1 MYIRRILYS
10 EFGKYMISIILGL
23 GIATLFRKVCKDRSC
38 LVFKAPP
45 IEKISGQ
52 VFKYNNKCYKFKET
66 AATCEPNK
74 KQISFA

>member
-10 EFGKYMISIILGL
+10 EFGKHIISAILGL

-38 LVFKAPP
+38 LVFHAPN
-45 IEKISGQ
+45 IGKIRGQ
-52 VFKYNNKCYKFKET
+52 VFKFNNKCYKFKES
-66 AATCEPNK
+66 AVTCDSTK